1 MRKIWKGF
9 VNIVESCLTRIGNF
23 VLGFFK
29 PFWGWLKRILYP
41 YRYFIFALDIILIIL
56 LVVVMICSI

>member
-1 MRKIWKGF
+1 MRKILKGF

-29 PFWGWLKRILYP
+29 PFWSWLKRILYP
-41 YRYFIFALDIILIIL
+41 YRYFIYVADVILIIL